1 MSGLIAAP
9 ELISS
14 AATDLANIGST
25 LSAANATAA
34 ATTATVPAA
43 AADQVS
49 AGVAQLL
56 SAHAQEY
63 QALAGQVEAF
73 HQQFTQNVLAG
84 AGAYAGAEAAN
95 AAVMQPLGAAA
106 SSVAGAAVAA
116 ANPVVQWFN
125 TLLVDLQNLIGRFIF
140 FLFAPVLD
148 PIINSLANAIA
159 TAIVQGLFK

>member
-9 ELISS
+9 ELIST

-25 LSAANATAA
+25 LSAANSAA
-34 ATTATVPAA
+34 ATTTATVPAA

-49 AGVAQLL
+49 AAVAQLL
-56 SAHAQEY
+56 SAHGQEY

-73 HQQFTQNVLAG
+73 HQQFTQNLQAG
-84 AGAYAGAEAAN
+84 AGAYATAEAAN
-95 AAVMQPLGAAA
+95 AAVMQPLGGVAGA
-106 SSVAGAAVAA
+106 VAGAAVAA

-125 TLLVDLQNLIGRFIF
+125 QLLVDLQNLIGRFLL
-140 FLFAPVLD
+140 FLFAPILD

-159 TAIVQGLFK
+159 TAIVQGLFE

>member
-9 ELISS
+9 ELIST

-25 LSAANATAA
+25 LSSANSAA
-34 ATTATVPAA
+34 APSTATVPAA

-49 AGVAQLL
+49 AAVAQLL
-56 SAHAQEY
+56 SAHGQEY

-73 HQQFTQNVLAG
+73 HQQFTQNLQAG
-84 AGAYAGAEAAN
+84 AGAYTAAEAAN
-95 AAVMQPLGAAA
+95 AAVMQPLGSVAGA
-106 SSVAGAAVAA
+106 VAGAAVAA

-125 TLLVDLQNLIGRFIF
+125 QLLVDLQNLIGRFLL
-140 FLFAPVLD
+140 FLFAPILD